1 MRSYTILLIS
11 LLTPQSANAFQV
23 ASAPISTKQSS
34 SSCTYMSNSDHELRT
49 ATATVAANKK
59 KKLISK
65 LRTSQLSALT
75 QLNKDA
81 VRQKRRNSTT
91 ITTRTIAASVTKI
104 NKERLLKLGIVIY
117 SAFLSVFNK
126 TLVAR
131 ATTPLMVTHSGG
143 KAIVTPLEFAVS
155 SPGMGLGKKAYMYS
169 SLMMICIS
177 SI

>member
-1 MRSYTILLIS
+1 MRSYTILFIS

-34 SSCTYMSNSDHELRT
+34 SSCIYMSKSNSNYEP
-49 ATATVAANKK
+49 

-81 VRQKRRNSTT
+81 ARQKRRNSTT
-91 ITTRTIAASVTKI
+91 ITSRTRTSIAASVTKI
-104 NKERLLKLGIVIY
+104 NKERLLKLGIVMC
-117 SAFLSVFNK
+117 SGFLTVFNK
-126 TLVAR
+126 SLVAR

-155 SPGMGLGKKAYMYS
+155 PGMGLGKKHMYTIVLS
-169 SLMMICIS
+169 
-177 SI
+177 

>member
-1 MRSYTILLIS
+1 MRSYTILLIC

-23 ASAPISTKQSS
+23 ASTAPISTKQSS
-34 SSCTYMSNSDHELRT
+34 SSCTYMSKSNSNH
-49 ATATVAANKK
+49 KP

-81 VRQKRRNSTT
+81 ARQKRRNSTT
-91 ITTRTIAASVTKI
+91 ITTSGTRTIASASVTKS
-104 NKERLLKLGIVIY
+104 NKERLLKLGIVIC
-117 SAFLSVFNK
+117 SGILSVFNK

-155 SPGMGLGKKAYMYS
+155 SPGMGLGKKAIYIV
-169 SLMMICIS
+169 LMMICICCFVD
-177 SI
+177 